1 MYRARVLYKRMWFR
15 QSVQKLFLNSEL
27 FMQFA
32 ISLFFSVFWC
42 LEGEKSYGKGWKQF
56 WSFVTLYKSV
66 MFLDVLSY
74 FHNFLYNKVAVLR
87 NFIDGKTAV
96 FWHGKI
102 CLYKL
107 LSLKRLLEGKKLIK

>member
-1 MYRARVLYKRMWFR
+1 MRFR
-15 QSVQKLFLNSEL
+15 QSVQKLFLKREL

-32 ISLFFSVFWC
+32 ISLFLSVFWR

-56 WSFVTLYKSV
+56 WSFVILYKSV
-66 MFLDVLSY
+66 IFLAVLSCFY
-74 FHNFLYNKVAVLR
+74 NFLYNKVAVFSI
-87 NFIDGKTAV
+87 FIDGKTAV